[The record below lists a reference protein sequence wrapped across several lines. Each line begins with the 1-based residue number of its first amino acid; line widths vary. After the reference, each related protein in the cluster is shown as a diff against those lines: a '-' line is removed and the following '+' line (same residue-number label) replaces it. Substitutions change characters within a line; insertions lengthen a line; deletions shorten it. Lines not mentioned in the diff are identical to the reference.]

1 MCTISPSYFL
11 LLGRISFIIWF
22 AFLPRLIL
30 PAFLLSLFCKS
41 SSSSD
46 DPCSN
51 NAMLSTC
58 PVCGNIFMI
67 PAAFNTQPP
76 SLTRI
81 LQSRASV
88 AGLQETYTIL
98 SGRSGSLSQRSAHNA
113 LSTVTR
119 RIYQHL
125 IDTSHFFPF
134 HKAVQSSNVQVNKL
148 RSLKE
153 ALSAS
158 PLATA
163 LASALL
169 TSCSLPSIPNTLPSQ
184 TLWQSAK

>member
-1 MCTISPSYFL
+1 MSERYGLDQNCSALSPRLIFFTTRKDFL
-11 LLGRISFIIWF
+11 HYLVC
-22 AFLPRLIL
+22 FLPRLIL
-30 PAFLLSLFCKS
+30 PAFSAFFILQS

-88 AGLQETYTIL
+88 AGLQGDIHNSFRPL
-98 SGRSGSLSQRSAHNA
+98 RSLSQRSAQC

-125 IDTSHFFPF
+125 IDTSHFFSTKGCPIF
-134 HKAVQSSNVQVNKL
+134 S
-148 RSLKE
+148 
-153 ALSAS
+153 
-158 PLATA
+158 
-163 LASALL
+163 
-169 TSCSLPSIPNTLPSQ
+169 TS
-184 TLWQSAK
+184 K